1 MKQSFTD
8 MKYRYFLLLIVMS
21 LFYACSGSEI
31 SESKQMKI
39 SVSSNQIAFNEE
51 VSFSIDN
58 VSAID
63 IQSIRW
69 DFGDSNT
76 STELNPVHS
85 YAIPGNYTVKVSLIL
100 SSGKRETYQCM
111 IVVIADEITSDIR
124 ASIPESL
131 QKGKYQVCAHRGY
144 WREAPENSI
153 LAIEKAIQNGI
164 DYIEIDVRM
173 TKDGKLIL
181 MHNSTVDETTNGTGK
196 VSSLTYDEISSLYM
210 YQNGELTTER
220 VPLFAEALMAARGKI
235 YVDIDMKISDYRAVY
250 EVVKQCGMLSQSMF
264 TVYDISDA
272 AKLVNIDRE
281 ANVFPVIYSL
291 EDLNQYMALVENLA
305 IVQFNPRTWVD
316 EILNKAYDNNLAGFM
331 NVYINSDETP
341 EKDNYR
347 AVDEFVKLGGTVVQ
361 TDFPVELKK
370 YLDNLTKK

>member
-8 MKYRYFLLLIVMS
+8 MKYRYFLLLIVVS

-76 STELNPVHS
+76 STEFNPVHS